1 MKTSIRATSKPTN
14 PLNLLR
20 TFFGSEQL
28 RLLFTHFDADSSNSI
43 NFEEFI
49 QGVRDPLTKRRL
61 NLVNQAFE
69 IIDKDGSGIVEP
81 KEIMSCYDAKAHP
94 DVIAGKKSAEDV
106 LREFLSTFDVGG
118 VVDGM
123 VTRPEFTNYYTN
135 VGANIDDEDYFEL
148 MIRNAWHISGGKGA
162 AANSANRRILVTH
175 SDGKQSIEEINN
187 DLGLKADDK
196 DEMIRRLRKQ
206 GVDVVGIEIKGGV
219 EDEEEDNFDAYGP
232 IKFAHPAIDM
242 RKGTAAPGVLPGTG
256 NPLKSAKASKS
267 HRDKYHTPKSYNGP
281 EIGVRELVDEMKKA
295 MANRGAKGV
304 VGMAR
309 RFRSMDDDGNSSLDL
324 MEFMKGMYEMD
335 LDWSRPDMKRVFD
348 YFDVDNSS
356 TIEIEELISQLRDP
370 LNSRRKALVHLAFA
384 KLDKDGSGVVEPEEV
399 MAAYNGK
406 MHPDVISGRKTEEEV
421 VREFIAVFEVGEV
434 VDGAV
439 TIKEFEN
446 YYENLGVNITDD
458 DYFELMIR
466 NAWHISG
473 GKGVYENSANMR
485 ILCTMSDGSEQI
497 CELKDDL
504 GVNKTDHHTI
514 KKRLRAQGLKV
525 VNVSTS
531 GKVEEEEEEE
541 KKSDGGGTVVESLGT
556 KYKNKIK
563 QLDPSK
569 QPIAKGKSG
578 RAAFGEVRGA
588 SVQDALG
595 KTPQI
600 VKKAVK
606 GKIGDPTYGVQLI
619 LKQMKEQ
626 LKRRGGTGMIGLAR
640 KFRIMDDSGDGE
652 LQFDEF
658 RKALKEMEFDLSD
671 KDIHSLWDHF
681 DVDQSKSISYEEF
694 VQGVRDPLNTRRLG
708 LISLAFE
715 KIDSDGSG
723 VIEAHEVASKYDAS
737 MHPDVIAG
745 RKTKDQVLREFLT
758 TFDVGGV
765 VDGAVTK
772 AEFTNYY
779 HNIR

>member
-1 MKTSIRATSKPTN
+1 
-14 PLNLLR
+14 
-20 TFFGSEQL
+20 
-28 RLLFTHFDADSSNSI
+28 
-43 NFEEFI
+43 
-49 QGVRDPLTKRRL
+49 
-61 NLVNQAFE
+61 
-69 IIDKDGSGIVEP
+69 
-81 KEIMSCYDAKAHP
+81 
-94 DVIAGKKSAEDV
+94 
-106 LREFLSTFDVGG
+106 
-118 VVDGM
+118 
-123 VTRPEFTNYYTN
+123 
-135 VGANIDDEDYFEL
+135 
-148 MIRNAWHISGGKGA
+148 
-162 AANSANRRILVTH
+162 
-175 SDGKQSIEEINN
+175 
-187 DLGLKADDK
+187 
-196 DEMIRRLRKQ
+196 
-206 GVDVVGIEIKGGV
+206 
-219 EDEEEDNFDAYGP
+219 
-232 IKFAHPAIDM
+232 
-242 RKGTAAPGVLPGTG
+242 
-256 NPLKSAKASKS
+256 
-267 HRDKYHTPKSYNGP
+267 
-281 EIGVRELVDEMKKA
+281 
-295 MANRGAKGV
+295 
-304 VGMAR
+304 
-309 RFRSMDDDGNSSLDL
+309 
-324 MEFMKGMYEMD
+324 
-335 LDWSRPDMKRVFD
+335 
-348 YFDVDNSS
+348 
-356 TIEIEELISQLRDP
+356 
-370 LNSRRKALVHLAFA
+370 
-384 KLDKDGSGVVEPEEV
+384 
-399 MAAYNGK
+399 
-406 MHPDVISGRKTEEEV
+406 
-421 VREFIAVFEVGEV
+421 
-434 VDGAV
+434 
-439 TIKEFEN
+439 
-446 YYENLGVNITDD
+446 
-458 DYFELMIR
+458 
-466 NAWHISG
+466 
-473 GKGVYENSANMR
+473 
-485 ILCTMSDGSEQI
+485 
-497 CELKDDL
+497 
-504 GVNKTDHHTI
+504 
-514 KKRLRAQGLKV
+514 
-525 VNVSTS
+525 
-531 GKVEEEEEEE
+531 
-541 KKSDGGGTVVESLGT
+541 VVESLGT